1 MATIKDQVKESLLGS
16 THIAQLSQ
24 LWRSTFM
31 KHAKKDDDTGEYYM
45 GENEFID
52 AIAPPTEDYVRMKL
66 RALIRVSKPLTMS
79 P

>member
-31 KHAKKDDDTGEYYM
+31 RHAKKDEETGEYYM
-45 GENEFID
+45 GEREFVD
-52 AIAPPTEDYVRMKL
+52 AIAPPSEDYVRL
-66 RALIRVSKPLTMS
+66 NLP
-79 P
+79 PFEP

>member
-16 THIAQLSQ
+16 TSIPQLSQ

-45 GENEFID
+45 GESEFVD
-52 AIAPPTEDYVRMKL
+52 AIAPPTENFVRGNL
-66 RALIRVSKPLTMS
+66 
-79 P
+79 

>member
-16 THIAQLSQ
+16 TQIAQLSQ

-45 GENEFID
+45 GEREFVD
-52 AIAPPTEDYVRMKL
+52 AIAPPTGNYVRVNL
-66 RALIRVSKPLTMS
+66 
-79 P
+79 